1 VDAVAALVRR
11 RMNDTSSDDEALL
24 ERIARGDMEAV
35 TALYARFGRPL
46 YAYAR
51 GLVGDDGL
59 AEEVVQDAFVAAWRG
74 AAGFEGRS
82 SAASW
87 LFGIARRQTRDR
99 MRRLRLET
107 EGEERLEGLSSEGPE
122 PEAAA
127 IASASRAEV
136 VEALER
142 LSVTDREVLVL
153 AFAHELSGP
162 EMAEVLAIPEGTVKS
177 RLFNARRRLRAQ
189 LVGREE

>member
-1 VDAVAALVRR
+1 MDAVAALVRR